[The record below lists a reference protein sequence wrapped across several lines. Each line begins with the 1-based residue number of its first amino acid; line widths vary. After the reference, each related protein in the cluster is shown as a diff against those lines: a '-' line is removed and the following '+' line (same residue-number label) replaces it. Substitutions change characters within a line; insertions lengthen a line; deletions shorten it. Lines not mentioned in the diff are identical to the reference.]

1 MFEFSFVCCVCIYM
15 CVCVCVCECVLVL
28 NCYVD
33 FRFWRSYIEG
43 HGDLRMAWGAS
54 LYLPHGN

>member
-1 MFEFSFVCCVCIYM
+1 MLVLLYVVYIYI
-15 CVCVCVCECVLVL
+15 CVCVECVLVL

-43 HGDLRMAWGAS
+43 HGDLRMV
-54 LYLPHGN
+54 

>member
-1 MFEFSFVCCVCIYM
+1 MLCVYICVCV